1 LKGVRG
7 LARKHPLIAFFVLAY
22 LLTWWIYPLLRFSP
36 LLGIFGLFGP
46 ALAAIIMAAVTG
58 GKSGVKALLSRV
70 VRWRV
75 GLPWY
80 IIALGLPTVLSIA
93 TTGLGYLLGAS
104 TSIQVGALTVLEL
117 VLFVL
122 VVGEELGWRGYALPL
137 LLEKRS
143 AVTASL
149 ILGVLWG
156 LWHLPTFLVPGTP
169 QYGLPLT
176 AFVLLTIEYSILM
189 TWVFLHTLGS
199 VLIATLFHGAINLSQ
214 GIFLGRHGRWQ
225 PVLAAEH
232 RVWRRCGH
240 CSFRPRVALA
250 TKDRGRR
257 ATTCPSR
264 GLVITKVLDAGCGTG
279 ETRCMCSASVTL
291 APLLGPHFVSQITS

>member
-1 LKGVRG
+1 V
-7 LARKHPLIAFFVLAY
+7 RKHPLVAFFVLAF

-46 ALAAIIMAAVTG
+46 ALAAMIMAAVTG
-58 GKSGVKALLSRV
+58 GKTGLKALLSRA

-80 IIALGLPTVLSIA
+80 VIALGLPTVLSLA
-93 TTGLGYLLGAS
+93 TAALAYLLGAPKLLQVS
-104 TSIQVGALTVLEL
+104 TLTIFDII
-117 VLFVL
+117 LFVL

-137 LLEKRS
+137 LLDKRS
-143 AVTASL
+143 PLTASV
-149 ILGVLWG
+149 ILGVVWG

-199 VLIATLFHGAINLSQ
+199 VLIATVFHGAINLSQ
-214 GIFLGRHGRWQ
+214 GIFLGGLHGATRYWLLSIVYGVAAVMVA
-225 PVLAAEH
+225 VLLG
-232 RVWRRCGH
+232 V
-240 CSFRPRVALA
+240 
-250 TKDRGRR
+250 R
-257 ATTCPSR
+257 ARR
-264 GLVITKVLDAGCGTG
+264 GLAEAGQ
-279 ETRCMCSASVTL
+279 
-291 APLLGPHFVSQITS
+291 APVRWPTTS

>member
-1 LKGVRG
+1 M
-7 LARKHPLIAFFVLAY
+7 RKHPLIAFFVLAY

-36 LLGIFGLFGP
+36 LLGIPGLFGP

-58 GKSGVKALLSRV
+58 GKAGVKALLSRV
-70 VRWRV
+70 VLWRV

-80 IIALGLPTVLSIA
+80 VIALGLPTVLSIA
-93 TTGLGYLLGAS
+93 TAGLSYLLGAS
-104 TSIQVGALTVLEL
+104 KSTQVGALTVLEL

-156 LWHLPTFLVPGTP
+156 LWHLPTFVVPGTP
-169 QYGLPLT
+169 QYGLPLA

-189 TWVFLHTLGS
+189 TWVS
-199 VLIATLFHGAINLSQ
+199 SIRS
-214 GIFLGRHGRWQ
+214 
-225 PVLAAEH
+225 AA
-232 RVWRRCGH
+232 
-240 CSFRPRVALA
+240 S
-250 TKDRGRR
+250 
-257 ATTCPSR
+257 
-264 GLVITKVLDAGCGTG
+264 
-279 ETRCMCSASVTL
+279 
-291 APLLGPHFVSQITS
+291 

>member
-1 LKGVRG
+1 M
-7 LARKHPLIAFFVLAY
+7 RKHPLIAFFVLAY

-46 ALAAIIMAAVTG
+46 ALAAIIMAAVTE
-58 GKSGVKALLSRV
+58 GKAGVKALLSRV

-80 IIALGLPTVLSIA
+80 VVALGLPTVLSLVTA
-93 TTGLGYLLGAS
+93 GLSYLLGVS
-104 TSIQVGALTVLEL
+104 ESVQVGVFTGIEL
-117 VLFVL
+117 VLFVA

-143 AVTASL
+143 ALTASL

-156 LWHLPTFLVPGTP
+156 LWHLPTFVVPGTP
-169 QYGLPLT
+169 QYGLPLS

-189 TWVFLHTLGS
+189 TWVFLHTRGS

-214 GIFLGRHGRWQ
+214 GLFLGAVEGATRYWLLSIVYG
-225 PVLAAEH
+225 VAA
-232 RVWRRCGH
+232 V
-240 CSFRPRVALA
+240 VAA
-250 TKDRGRR
+250 
-257 ATTCPSR
+257 
-264 GLVITKVLDAGCGTG
+264 
-279 ETRCMCSASVTL
+279 VTL
-291 APLLGPHFVSQITS
+291 GLNSQSATAVSRSQPAKDSTTP

>member
-1 LKGVRG
+1 MR
-7 LARKHPLIAFFVLAY
+7 RHPLIAFFVLAY
-22 LLTWWIYPLLRFSP
+22 LLTWWIYPLLKFSP
-36 LLGIFGLFGP
+36 LIGIFGLFGP

-58 GKSGVKALLSRV
+58 GKPGVKALLSRV

-80 IIALGLPTVLSIA
+80 LIALGLPTVLSIA
-93 TTGLGYLLGAS
+93 TAGLSYLLGVS
-104 TSIQVGALTVLEL
+104 ESIQVGALTVLEL

-149 ILGVLWG
+149 ILGALWG

-169 QYGLPLT
+169 QYGLPLA
-176 AFVLLTIEYSILM
+176 AFVLLTVEYSILM
-189 TWVFLHTLGS
+189 TWVFLNTLGS

-214 GIFLGRHGRWQ
+214 GILLGGVDGASRY
-225 PVLAAEH
+225 LAAEH
-232 RVWRRCGH
+232 RVRRRGAH
-240 CSFRPRVALA
+240 
-250 TKDRGRR
+250 RGRR
-257 ATTCPSR
+257 ARLEGFEARSLR
-264 GLVITKVLDAGCGTG
+264 G
-279 ETRCMCSASVTL
+279 S
-291 APLLGPHFVSQITS
+291 

>member
-1 LKGVRG
+1 MV
-7 LARKHPLIAFFVLAY
+7 RKHPLIAFFVLAY
-22 LLTWWIYPLLRFSP
+22 LLTWWIYPLLKFSP

-46 ALAAIIMAAVTG
+46 ALAAMIMAAITG
-58 GKSGVKALLSRV
+58 GKTGLKALLSRV

-80 IIALGLPTVLSIA
+80 VIALGLPTVLSLVTA
-93 TTGLGYLLGAS
+93 AVAYLLGAPKLL
-104 TSIQVGALTVLEL
+104 QVGALTIFDVI
-117 VLFVL
+117 LFVL

-143 AVTASL
+143 PVIASL
-149 ILGVLWG
+149 ILGAVWG

-214 GIFLGRHGRWQ
+214 GLFLGGLDGATRYWLLSIVYGVAAIIVAVMLGFRARRGFTEPGREQ
-225 PVLAAEH
+225 VRE
-232 RVWRRCGH
+232 
-240 CSFRPRVALA
+240 S
-250 TKDRGRR
+250 
-257 ATTCPSR
+257 TTS
-264 GLVITKVLDAGCGTG
+264 
-279 ETRCMCSASVTL
+279 
-291 APLLGPHFVSQITS
+291 